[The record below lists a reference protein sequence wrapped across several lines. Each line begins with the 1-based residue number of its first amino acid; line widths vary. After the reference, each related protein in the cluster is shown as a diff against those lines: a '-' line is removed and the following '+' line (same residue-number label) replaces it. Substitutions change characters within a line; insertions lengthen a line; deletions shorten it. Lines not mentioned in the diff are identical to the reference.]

1 MKTFHNRFSDTNS
14 VCMLKYFSKSLVE
27 FTLKKEL
34 NLKTRLTSHVYIDI
48 EHDLSIR
55 KGEYIHI

>member
-1 MKTFHNRFSDTNS
+1 
-14 VCMLKYFSKSLVE
+14 MLKYFSKSLVE